1 MKVLAVVA
9 VIYCAL
15 LTIYCTHVVI
25 DYYKEYGFD
34 LEVFLLWVILIA
46 CTGGCIYF
54 ALS

>member
-9 VIYCAL
+9 VIYCVS
-15 LTIYCTHVVI
+15 LTIYCTRVVI
-25 DYYKEYGFD
+25 DYYKECGFD
-34 LEVFLLWVILIA
+34 LRVFLLWATLIA